1 MPSLLSRLLTPEAH
15 DHAEADPSPP
25 PSPPPARSLLRALLL
40 GLAEPPVGAAAPSS
54 PPPADDAERP
64 LAEWPQMRRRASTA
78 TQMRERIAD
87 WAAEARRVAASAPVE
102 YGNDAAGGAGT
113 TYVLTGSSLWA
124 RARHDERRAVIAAF
138 ATNTRFTA
146 VDATSAYVND
156 ELAAAWAEVLTTNT
170 TLTSLNLE
178 SNQIASAG
186 VEALAGALRRNT
198 TLREL
203 KLASQFGS
211 KPISQAAEEAMA
223 DALATNRTVT
233 KLTLETK
240 STRARERIGRTLTA
254 NLDAHREARRDGD
267 HSPAHSPA
275 VRVADWAAEAK
286 RVAASEPCEYAN
298 AAAAATSPPTLRT
311 SAAAPAAEAVVYAM
325 TNSSLWARARHDER
339 SAVIA
344 AFATNT
350 RFTAVDATSA
360 YVNDELAAAWAE
372 VLTTNTT
379 LTSLN
384 LESNQIASAGVVA
397 LAAALRRN
405 ASLRE
410 LKLASQGQSISQA
423 AEEALAEA
431 LASNST
437 ITKLTLDTRS
447 TRARDLLAKGLL
459 ANQERLRRERSS
471 SAYTYVAVAGSPLG
485 RRG

>member
-1 MPSLLSRLLTPEAH
+1 
-15 DHAEADPSPP
+15 
-25 PSPPPARSLLRALLL
+25 
-40 GLAEPPVGAAAPSS
+40 
-54 PPPADDAERP
+54 
-64 LAEWPQMRRRASTA
+64 
-78 TQMRERIAD
+78 MRERIAD

-146 VDATSAYVND
+146 AEVVNAFVND

-170 TLTSLNLE
+170 ILTSLNLE

-186 VEALAGALRRNT
+186 IEALAAALRRNT

-254 NLDAHREARRDGD
+254 NLDAHREARRRDGD

-286 RVAASEPCEYAN
+286 RVAASAPCEYAN
-298 AAAAATSPPTLRT
+298 AAAVATSPPTLRT
-311 SAAAPAAEAVVYAM
+311 SAAAPTPEAVVYAM

-339 SAVIA
+339 RAVIA

-372 VLTTNTT
+372 VLTKNTT

-447 TRARDLLAKGLL
+447 TRARDLIAKGLL

-471 SAYTYVAVAGSPLG
+471 SAYTYVAVADSPLG
-485 RRG
+485 RRA